1 MKPAIRTRTFL
12 LMACLSLLV
21 ACSAIKLGYNNSAT
35 FAHTYLTNKVDFDSE
50 QSALLKTSL
59 NNIVEWHRNAE
70 LPVLANELQTARQ
83 ALAARNG
90 VVTPVNAAQVQALN
104 QAIRASLRRTANE
117 AAPVIAKNMLG
128 LWPNQIRDIQQA
140 LNKSNVEYR
149 EERLM
154 QNAEKR
160 VNESIERMTERFER
174 WLGTLNPVQLKQIEA
189 WARTETRWAESRY
202 ENRLERQQQF
212 MDLVNTAANR
222 QIDQATLSREIA
234 RLLNA
239 WQTPSSPSDKQES
252 EQRQKTTIALIV
264 DVLNSATPEQR
275 NNAADRAAGWA
286 KDFQILAS
294 RS

>member
-12 LMACLSLLV
+12 LMACLSLLA